1 MKFEYRPALPTDS
14 SLYATPLTAP
24 SPSGIS
30 VTFLGV
36 ATLLITDGVTSLLT
50 DGFFTRPGI
59 FGMLTRVKPQPAI
72 IDKCLRRSGIHRLD
86 AVLVGHSHYDHSMDS
101 GVVAARTGATLV
113 GSDSTLEIGVGA
125 GLSES
130 AMQRVTPGEP
140 LRFGR
145 FTVTMLLSEHA
156 PGAKFPGLIERPLHA
171 PARIGAY
178 RMAEV
183 YSMVIEH
190 DANGTHPRRM
200 LVHGSAGF
208 RPEMLAG
215 HPVDIAY
222 LGIGTLGKQPDDY
235 LNEYWDQTVATTRAQ
250 TVIPIHWDDF
260 TRALDRPMVP
270 FPSVADDFTRSFGHL
285 QRRGTE
291 AGVSVLL
298 QRPWEVV
305 DPFGQHPRQTAA
317 R

>member
-1 MKFEYRPALPTDS
+1 MKFQYRPALPTDG
-14 SLYATPLTAP
+14 SLYATPLTGP

-36 ATLLITDGVTSLLT
+36 ATLLITDGTTSLLT

-59 FGMLTRVKPQPAI
+59 VGMLTRVKPDPTT
-72 IDKCLRRSGIHRLD
+72 IDKCLRRSGIEGLD

-101 GVVAARTGATLV
+101 AVVAARTGAVLV
-113 GSDSTLEIGVGA
+113 GSGSTLEIGTGA
-125 GLSES
+125 GLVET

-140 LRFGR
+140 LSFGR

-171 PARIGAY
+171 PARIGDY

-190 DANGTHPRRM
+190 DDDGEHPQRL
-200 LVHGSAGF
+200 LVHGSAGL
-208 RPEMLAG
+208 RPEMLTG
-215 HPVDIAY
+215 YQVDVAY
-222 LGIGTLGKQPDDY
+222 LGIGTLGKQPDGY
-235 LNEYWDQTVATTRAQ
+235 LDEYWDQTVAATRAQ

-270 FPSVADDFTRSFGHL
+270 FPSVADDFTRSFDYL
-285 QRRGTE
+285 RRRGTE
-291 AGVSVLL
+291 AGVNVLL

-305 DPFGQHPRQTAA
+305 DPFGQHPR
-317 R
+317 